1 MTTHTYPGENW
12 SAQLA
17 ALLERAR
24 DGDVITVP
32 SDVAKELVEHAAKRM
47 GLTVTV
53 LLSSPP
59 R

>member
-1 MTTHTYPGENW
+1 MATYTYPGENW

-17 ALLERAR
+17 VLLERVA
-24 DGDVITVP
+24 DGDTIIVP
-32 SDVAKELVEHAAKRM
+32 SDAAKELVEDAAKRM